1 MGERKYP
8 AVWQTCGAPASGRL
22 AASEIPTPGDEVNL
36 LQFLKNLYWKRW
48 IKKRGAK
55 LAGGLESMSK
65 RSELIIEDCVE
76 LGHVELRARHVEIG
90 AHTYIRSGTHLS
102 LVSSIGRFCSIASD
116 VFIGQE
122 KYTHPSDWVSSHPF
136 QYTDAPL
143 TYTARTDMT
152 EIGHDVWIGHSAM
165 IMEGVTVGTG
175 AIIATRAVVTQ
186 DVPPY
191 AIVAGFPAKIIRYR
205 HAPDIIERLLAS
217 EWWERDIAELKALPM
232 DRPEAF
238 LQALDAGSVS
248 TKVRYRRLKISREGC
263 EVL

>member
-1 MGERKYP
+1 M
-8 AVWQTCGAPASGRL
+8 
-22 AASEIPTPGDEVNL
+22 EIPTPGDEVKL

-143 TYTARTDMT
+143 TYNARTDMT

-175 AIIATRAVVTQ
+175 AISPPARLSLKMSRPTPSSRDSLPKSFATDIRLTSSSGSWRASGGRGT
-186 DVPPY
+186 
-191 AIVAGFPAKIIRYR
+191 
-205 HAPDIIERLLAS
+205 
-217 EWWERDIAELKALPM
+217 
-232 DRPEAF
+232 
-238 LQALDAGSVS
+238 
-248 TKVRYRRLKISREGC
+248 
-263 EVL
+263 